1 MLCSPEA
8 PSRTNLCIAG
18 AQDLAKVFPQLK
30 SLVDLN
36 VGKNYLYARGVKIL
50 VDAVLENPIS
60 RLDLR
65 ENLGATL
72 KDERKRENFLMIE
85 QAQKKCVQLVLEV

>member
-1 MLCSPEA
+1 M
-8 PSRTNLCIAG
+8 
-18 AQDLAKVFPQLK
+18 
-30 SLVDLN
+30 DLN
-36 VGKNYLYARGVKIL
+36 VGKNYLYARGVQIL
-50 VDAVLENPIS
+50 VDAVMEHPIS

-85 QAQKKCVQLVLEV
+85 QAHKKCVQLVLEV